1 MLPLMAVKSCL
12 CCVNWPH
19 LNMAS
24 PLMTRLST
32 VFRALDPEEF
42 TAAFAAWASK
52 LAKRVGGAVVAI
64 DGKPARGSKAG

>member
-1 MLPLMAVKSCL
+1 
-12 CCVNWPH
+12 
-19 LNMAS
+19 MAS

-42 TAAFAAWASK
+42 NAAFAAWASE